1 MKQNN
6 KTTPKTKF
14 VPKIVI
20 KDGEETTV
28 GADLFVADSH
38 SIGCGLWQTYY
49 REATY
54 QEIKERF
61 ECMEEPNGTRN
72 T

>member
-28 GADLFVADSH
+28 GADLFVVDGH
-38 SIGCGLWQTYY
+38 SIGAGLYQWYY
-49 REATY
+49 RPATY
-54 QEIKERF
+54 QEVKERF
-61 ECMEEPNGTRN
+61 ECMEEIV
-72 T
+72 